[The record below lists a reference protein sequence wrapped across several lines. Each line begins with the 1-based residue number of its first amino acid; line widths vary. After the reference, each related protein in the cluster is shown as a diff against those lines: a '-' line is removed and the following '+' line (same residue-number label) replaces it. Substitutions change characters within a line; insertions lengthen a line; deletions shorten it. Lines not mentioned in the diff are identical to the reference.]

1 MMIKSIILGLVYVTT
16 AYGAALEKR
25 APAPFSNFTRN
36 EFFKPAADAQLWG
49 TLYARSLQL
58 PDESLLMT
66 WENYPAESKAYPVN
80 HPIYKSV
87 DGGAT
92 WSNFSAVKD
101 TQNGWG
107 MRFQPFLYTLP
118 TDFGGYA
125 RGTIL
130 AAGVSTPESLE
141 GGVYIE
147 VYASKDGAKTW
158 EFVSHI
164 AYGDGPNTIK
174 NGDKALWEP
183 FFLMYKDQLVCYYSD
198 QRDPKHAQKLVHT
211 TTTDLKTWS
220 DIVEDEAES
229 NYDAR
234 PGMTTVAHI
243 ESTNKW
249 IMTWERCGVDACR
262 VYYKVSDSPLTFGPI
277 PGTRLEATDGSLF
290 SSGPYV
296 TWVRNPY
303 TSDGSGIIIV
313 STTSSEN
320 ILIQGDNPAEGKWKK
335 VDINHWSAYSRS
347 VREITVKGTRRLLI
361 GNGGNF
367 GDKKYNGVA
376 DAVVPIPTL

>member
-1 MMIKSIILGLVYVTT
+1 MMKILLISLIS
-16 AYGAALEKR
+16 AAFASGAVKIR
-25 APAPFSNFTRN
+25 GTPPAPFSDFTRN

-66 WENYPAESKAYPVN
+66 WENYPAESPQNLVN
-80 HPIYKSV
+80 HPVFRST

-92 WSNFSAVKD
+92 WSNYSAVKD

-107 MRFQPFLYTLP
+107 MRFQPFLYRLP
-118 TDFGGYA
+118 TEFGGFPT
-125 RGTIL
+125 GTIL

-141 GGVYIE
+141 GGVWIE
-147 VYASKDGAKTW
+147 IYASTDNAKTW
-158 EFVSHI
+158 KFVSHI
-164 AYGDGPNTIK
+164 AYGDGPNTIT
-174 NGDKALWEP
+174 NGNKALWEP
-183 FFLMYKDQLVCYYSD
+183 FILMYDGQLVCYYSD

-211 TTTDLKTWS
+211 TTRDLRKWTP
-220 DIVEDEAES
+220 IVEDEADE
-229 NYDAR
+229 NYEGR

-249 IMTWERCGVDACR
+249 IMTYERCGTDGCK
-262 VYYKVSDSPLTFGPI
+262 VYYKTAESPLSFKDSVGQ
-277 PGTRLEATDGSLF
+277 RLQATDGSTF
-290 SSGPYV
+290 TNGPYV

-303 TSDGSGIIIV
+303 RTDGSGIIIV

-320 ILIQGDNPAEGKWKK
+320 LLIQGDQPANGQWKK
-335 VDINHWSAYSRS
+335 VNINHWSAYSRS
-347 VREITVKGTRRLLI
+347 VREIDIKGQKKLLI

-367 GDKKYNGVA
+367 GPIQNNGVA
-376 DAVVPIPTL
+376 CAVVPIPRL